1 LYTFP
6 LWVQLTNFI
15 FLWIRFFNL
24 CSELLVSSFF
34 CLICSQVQPLDA
46 SGGRFSAATDCTG
59 FFTIGI
65 WSTLVV
71 SFLLIGILTY
81 GLQMLM
87 AIKPNELYDD
97 PKVKMVQL
105 GALN

>member
-1 LYTFP
+1 MSFKCTSPP
-6 LWVQLTNFI
+6 LVT
-15 FLWIRFFNL
+15 
-24 CSELLVSSFF
+24 LVSSTVNPPPLALRFTW
-34 CLICSQVQPLDA
+34 LQVQPLGA

-65 WSTLVV
+65 WSTLIV

-87 AIKPNELYDD
+87 SIKPNELYDD